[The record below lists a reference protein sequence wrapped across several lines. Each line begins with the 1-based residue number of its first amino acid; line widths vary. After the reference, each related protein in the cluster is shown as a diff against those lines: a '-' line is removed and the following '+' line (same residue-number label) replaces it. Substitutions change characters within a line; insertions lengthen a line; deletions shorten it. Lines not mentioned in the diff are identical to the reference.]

1 MYHNATIMCTSCTI
15 APPYYVPCTTARSF
29 TPPHVL
35 AMLPVARQGLCQCS
49 WYMHLYYLIHAS
61 LLTMHLCWWCISTMH
76 TYIST
81 AAVCEGW
88 LAIVIPRPPPT
99 VRHYTSSHFVDSCY
113 QLEKYINISTR
124 VLEYLYYTVGADKNG
139 TPDFVHYSAQD
150 ASILIFSVAIM

>member
-1 MYHNATIMCTSCTI
+1 
-15 APPYYVPCTTARSF
+15 
-29 TPPHVL
+29 
-35 AMLPVARQGLCQCS
+35 
-49 WYMHLYYLIHAS
+49 
-61 LLTMHLCWWCISTMH
+61 MH

-139 TPDFVHYSAQD
+139 TPDLVHYSAQD
-150 ASILIFSVAIM
+150 ASILIISVAIM